1 MVSSAVRAHGLS
13 WIDTVRLGHRYLI
26 MSDLISILK
35 AINNP
40 VRLQILQYL
49 KDPKANF
56 DVTDQLVDADVEGVC
71 GSIIQEKVGLSQS
84 TVSSYLSTLQRAD
97 LVRAKRIGQWTYF
110 QRNQER
116 VDQLLEELQ
125 LQL

>member
-1 MVSSAVRAHGLS
+1 MGLCYMN
-13 WIDTVRLGHRYLI
+13 TVRLGRIYLR

-71 GSIIQEKVGLSQS
+71 GSIIQEKVGFSQS
-84 TVSSYLSTLQRAD
+84 TVSSYLSTLQRAE

-116 VDQLLEELQ
+116 IDQLLEELQ

>member
-1 MVSSAVRAHGLS
+1 M
-13 WIDTVRLGHRYLI
+13 YLM
-26 MSDLISILK
+26 MSDLITVLK

-40 VRLQILQYL
+40 VRLEILQWL

-56 DVTDQLVDADVEGVC
+56 DVADQLVDADVEGVC
-71 GSIIQEKVGLSQS
+71 ASIIQEKVGLSQS
-84 TVSSYLSTLQRAD
+84 TVSSYLSTLQRAK

-116 VDQLLEELQ
+116 VDQLLDELKLQ
-125 LQL
+125 L